1 MRWSGAEVK
10 SSMKWKCCK
19 KAYLKQ
25 LPIWLM
31 TGSCNTW
38 YSRAGRATAW
48 NYQFHISRLAL
59 IFFFFFLVYT
69 CCVSCAFEVLQAGCL
84 SVGWRSVLECTTTE
98 KFHSVPEHITTAVAG
113 SDNPASDKTLS
124 RRRFI
129 VANYNTSAALMK
141 SIMWIC
147 SLLTIKR
154 WQLGRRRSHV
164 ECVLLLGIQ
173 HKRRKSVSFDGL
185 VIIS

>member
-31 TGSCNTW
+31 TGSCNIWETRELVE
-38 YSRAGRATAW
+38 SPPETT
-48 NYQFHISRLAL
+48 NFTLAVSHW
-59 IFFFFFLVYT
+59 FFFFVYT
-69 CCVSCAFEVLQAGCL
+69 CCVSCAFDVLQAGCL
-84 SVGWRSVLECTTTE
+84 SVGWRSVLECTTME
-98 KFHSVPEHITTAVAG
+98 KFHSIPEHITTAVAC

-124 RRRFI
+124 RGGFI

-154 WQLGRRRSHV
+154 WQLGRRCSRV
-164 ECVLLLGIQ
+164 ECVLLLGI
-173 HKRRKSVSFDGL
+173 
-185 VIIS
+185 